1 MLLLFVN
8 QISLSKP
15 NQMLHHNRFS
25 SLSLSLCLFSFMFPV
40 LCLFIAILFKAAN
53 PRAIKMAPSR
63 ERALKR
69 ATKLTMVTVTASM
82 IINPITFQN
91 NKPFSSI
98 SYPPRLSS
106 VCLPHAGQG
115 QGQRQGARR
124 GSETE
129 VWGEEQKQ
137 EQGHR
142 QLHRQHE
149 AT

>member
-1 MLLLFVN
+1 
-8 QISLSKP
+8 
-15 NQMLHHNRFS
+15 
-25 SLSLSLCLFSFMFPV
+25 
-40 LCLFIAILFKAAN
+40 
-53 PRAIKMAPSR
+53 MAPSR

-106 VCLPHAGQG
+106 VCLPGQDQRQG
-115 QGQRQGARR
+115 QGERQGARR
-124 GSETE
+124 GSETEAE